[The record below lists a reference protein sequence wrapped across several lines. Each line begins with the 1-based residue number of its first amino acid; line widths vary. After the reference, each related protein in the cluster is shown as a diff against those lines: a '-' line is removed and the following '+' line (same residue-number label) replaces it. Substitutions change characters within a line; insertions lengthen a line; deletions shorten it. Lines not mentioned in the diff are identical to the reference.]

1 MRIDGNWVASHPRR
15 AEKALLKL
23 LETASSGF
31 FRTGF
36 GVSSCLCTT
45 SRLCRMDAHSRAG
58 SMGALAI
65 RITDLTQH
73 DIATVTFAAKWVA
86 VDPHG
91 G

>member
-1 MRIDGNWVASHPRR
+1 MRIDGNGVASHPRR

-23 LETASSGF
+23 LETTSSGF

-36 GVSSCLCTT
+36 GVSSCLRTA
-45 SRLCRMDAHSRAG
+45 SRLCRMNAHSRAG

-65 RITDLTQH
+65 RIIDIARH

-86 VDPHG
+86 VDPHEG
-91 G
+91 